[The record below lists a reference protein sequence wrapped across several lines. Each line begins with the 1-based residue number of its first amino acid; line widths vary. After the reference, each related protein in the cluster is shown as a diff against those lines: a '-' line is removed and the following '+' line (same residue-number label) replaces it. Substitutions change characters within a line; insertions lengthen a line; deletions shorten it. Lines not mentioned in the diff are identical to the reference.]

1 MNERAEIGIHP
12 SYKSTT
18 YYYYLHQEI
27 ERLEEIIA
35 KRVHKSRQHY
45 LKLEFPLSYQSL
57 IDNEITDDYTM
68 GYADIVGFRA
78 GTAHSFLWFDL
89 STNAVTTLRIH
100 PFVYMDGTL
109 NQYLKLSP
117 TEAKEKI
124 QQLWEEVKRYG
135 GDFIFIWHNETL
147 GEKRKWKGWLDVY
160 YFTLEL
166 KNK

>member
-1 MNERAEIGIHP
+1 M
-12 SYKSTT
+12 
-18 YYYYLHQEI
+18 
-27 ERLEEIIA
+27 
-35 KRVHKSRQHY
+35 
-45 LKLEFPLSYQSL
+45 
-57 IDNEITDDYTM
+57 IDNEITDDYTI

-89 STNAVTTLRIH
+89 STNAVTSLRIH

-147 GEKRKWKGWLDVY
+147 GEKRKGKGWLDVY
-160 YFTLEL
+160 YFKLEL